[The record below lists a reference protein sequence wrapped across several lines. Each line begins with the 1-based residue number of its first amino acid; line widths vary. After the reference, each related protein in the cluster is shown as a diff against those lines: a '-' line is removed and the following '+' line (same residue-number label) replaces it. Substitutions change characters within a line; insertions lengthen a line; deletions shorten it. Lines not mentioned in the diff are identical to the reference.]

1 MAEMP
6 LVIARLDKL
15 SRNEDLQAKLAQ
27 VMEQQPLPV
36 TLSIGLATFQEP
48 PLSAD
53 EMLKRADLLM
63 YAVKRNGKRGIKK
76 EVVG

>member
-1 MAEMP
+1 
-6 LVIARLDKL
+6 
-15 SRNEDLQAKLAQ
+15 
-27 VMEQQPLPV
+27 MEQQPLPV

-63 YAVKRNGKRGIKK
+63 YAVKREGKSGIKK